1 MNVFVL
7 KMIAIITM
15 LIDHIGATFF
25 LNSEIYYPM
34 RLIGRIAFPIFAFLI
49 VEGYFH
55 TRNVRNYIIRLLIF
69 AFISEIPFDLCFQ
82 HTIFA
87 FGSQNIFFN
96 LALGLLT
103 IHCLTLVSKRFDPNH
118 LKGSLLTAGIVIAS
132 MVIATVG
139 RFDYQAY
146 GIVYMLVFY
155 YMRGKKIGL
164 ALAFLFVNV
173 FLFGSHIQVYASLAI
188 LFLLCYN
195 GEKGRSLKY
204 FFYAF
209 YPVHLCILFLLQIYR

>member
-1 MNVFVL
+1 MSVFVL
-7 KMIAIITM
+7 KMIAIVTM

-82 HTIFA
+82 HTVFA

-103 IHCLTLVSKRFDPNH
+103 IHGITLVSKRFQPND
-118 LKGSLLTAGIVIAS
+118 LKGALLTAGIIIAS
-132 MVIATVG
+132 IFIATIG
-139 RFDYQAY
+139 KFDYQAY
-146 GIVYMLVFY
+146 GIVYMIAFY
-155 YMRGKKIGL
+155 YLRGKKLGL
-164 ALAFLFVNV
+164 ALGFLFVNI
-173 FLFGSHIQVYASLAI
+173 FLFGSQIQVYAVLAI
-188 LFLLCYN
+188 LFILCYN
-195 GEKGRSLKY
+195 GEKGKSLKY

-209 YPVHLCILFLLQIYR
+209 YPVHLLILFLLQIVL